1 MLTTAC
7 VLAVLV
13 TVSAELASA
22 ATMQSGPVT
31 YVKQTLGISPST
43 AGISTAACPEN
54 RPLSGGGVSWNVKAP
69 GFDELDIGEIYG
81 FDGADVGSIVDDGY
95 RAYAINAGAKAR
107 DLTTWAACIKNS
119 PPLINYTTTNYTM
132 PATIGSGVDTA
143 SCFSGEVMGGGLNT
157 NAPTAD
163 VVEFEAFHPKFDGAK
178 LAPTEVTFALS
189 KIGAAGAIDYTV
201 QRFCSDANLKH
212 VYRTTVTFTNV
223 VATVKAPCPKGTRV
237 VGGGFGYFP
246 SDLLGSVPYDG
257 GDKDKAP
264 DDGWKIRLRDSTSV
278 PQSNY
283 VTASCLK

>member
-132 PATIGSGVDTA
+132 PATTGSGVDTA

-189 KIGAAGAIDYTV
+189 KIGAAGAIDYSV
-201 QRFCSDANLKH
+201 QRFCSGRESEARVQDQGDLHERRRHREGA
-212 VYRTTVTFTNV
+212 V
-223 VATVKAPCPKGTRV
+223 PKGHSRRR
-237 VGGGFGYFP
+237 GWLR
-246 SDLLGSVPYDG
+246 LLPVRSS
-257 GDKDKAP
+257 
-264 DDGWKIRLRDSTSV
+264 RLGAVRRG
-278 PQSNY
+278 
-283 VTASCLK
+283 